1 MEELTIGQVAQQ
13 TGLETSAIR
22 YYESVGLLDPP
33 TRVNGRRRFNPDV
46 LKRLELIQLLRG
58 ASFGIRELQLL
69 FGGLDDDS
77 PASTEWQAL
86 VAEKIGEMDRL
97 IKQTQ
102 ATREWLQD
110 VLERECEGVYDCF
123 VPAGE

>member
-1 MEELTIGQVAQQ
+1 MEELTIGQVAKEA
-13 TGLETSAIR
+13 GLETSAIR
-22 YYESVGLLDPP
+22 YYESVGLLEPP
-33 TRVNGRRRFNPDV
+33 KRVNGRRRFDPDV

-69 FGGLDDDS
+69 FNGLDDNS
-77 PASTEWQAL
+77 PTSTEWQIL
-86 VAEKIGEMDRL
+86 VAEKISEMDRL

-110 VLERECEGVYDCF
+110 VLERECEGVFDCF
-123 VPAGE
+123 VPA